1 MERITFGFDKIIIAG
16 NIIITRYIQ
25 LGIFIAES
33 QINAVVFRDGN
44 TKINVTTE
52 YVRGVICYIRFKGI
66 GFTVKQV
73 KTLTDTIYSRKWIGV
88 TKAVNSINPA
98 VVKTETNMFTTT
110 HKVLLGH
117 IGIKDNAVRLRITN
131 TR

>member
-73 KTLTDTIYSRKWIGV
+73 K
-88 TKAVNSINPA
+88 P
-98 VVKTETNMFTTT
+98 
-110 HKVLLGH
+110 
-117 IGIKDNAVRLRITN
+117 
-131 TR
+131 